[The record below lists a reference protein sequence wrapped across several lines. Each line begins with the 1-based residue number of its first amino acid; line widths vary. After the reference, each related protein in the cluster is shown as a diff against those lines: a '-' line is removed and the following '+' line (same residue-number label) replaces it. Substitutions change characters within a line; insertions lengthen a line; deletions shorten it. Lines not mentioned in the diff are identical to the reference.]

1 MIAYAEAKSRE
12 SKKKKKHKKGY
23 RSPSAGTSGLKN
35 IKKARKSKKLK
46 LAWRVNS
53 KPQEHI
59 PHYNTYEA
67 LSYHKLYNTTYIY
80 LE

>member
-12 SKKKKKHKKGY
+12 SKKKK
-23 RSPSAGTSGLKN
+23 KN